1 MKLLFLLRHAKSSWD
16 DPTLD
21 DHDRPLNKR
30 GVKDA
35 PAMVDLLNA
44 LLSTPERIVTSSAIR
59 AQQTAQI
66 FAQRLA
72 NTPELEISTDL
83 YTESAFELFDQIK
96 ATDDRLKRVMM
107 VCHNPAINDLVNML
121 GFEIENVPT
130 CGIIV
135 FGFNVSSWQELGN
148 KKVIPIYYDFPKR
161 LKS

>member
-1 MKLLFLLRHAKSSWD
+1 MKQLFLLRHAKSSWD

-30 GVKDA
+30 GMRNA
-35 PAMVDLLNA
+35 SAMVERLNA
-44 LLSTPERIVTSSAIR
+44 LLATPQRVVTSSAIR
-59 AQQTAQI
+59 AQQTAHI
-66 FAQRLA
+66 FAQGLA
-72 NTPELEISTDL
+72 NTPELEISTEL
-83 YTESAFELFDQIK
+83 YTESAFELLAQIK

-107 VCHNPAINDLVNML
+107 VCHNPAINDLMNML

-148 KKVIPIYYDFPKR
+148 GKVIPIYYDYPKR